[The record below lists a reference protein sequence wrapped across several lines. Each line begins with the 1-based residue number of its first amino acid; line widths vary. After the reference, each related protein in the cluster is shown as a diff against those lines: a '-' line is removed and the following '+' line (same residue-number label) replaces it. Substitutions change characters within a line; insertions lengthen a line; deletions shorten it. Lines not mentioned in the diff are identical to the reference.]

1 MTAFAD
7 AMVFL
12 VVIMVAISVSV
23 LHSPTHDS
31 SGIGPDDFLDVLGSI
46 EVKLSDLTDVDDDTL
61 VYLIDV
67 MALSMF
73 KDNGVTGYLE
83 DILETI
89 YGGDGYTLFM
99 EFGSASSSIGTERQ
113 IYLAEDSRSYPV
125 STGGALYVSLRT
137 L

>member
-12 VVIMVAISVSV
+12 VVIMMAISVSV
-23 LHSPTHDS
+23 LHNPIHDS
-31 SGIGPDDFLDVLGSI
+31 SGMGPDDFLDVLGSI

-67 MALSMF
+67 MALSLI
-73 KDNGVTGYLE
+73 KDNGVTEYLE
-83 DILETI
+83 KLLDDI
-89 YGGDGYTLFM
+89 YGRDGYSLSM

-113 IYLAEDSRSYPV
+113 VYSIEDSRTYPV
-125 STGGALYVSLRT
+125 STGGALYVTLRT